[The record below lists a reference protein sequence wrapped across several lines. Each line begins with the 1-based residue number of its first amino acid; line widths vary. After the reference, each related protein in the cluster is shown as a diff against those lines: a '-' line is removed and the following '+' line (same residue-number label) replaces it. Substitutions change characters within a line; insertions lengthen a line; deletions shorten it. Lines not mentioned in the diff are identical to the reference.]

1 MNVANKYRPGAVNVQ
16 VNGKQVEDLYQEWL
30 ARERECETLRKANKA
45 MSAQLEKQG
54 KIIAGLKEN
63 KNEAKWLFFTRP
75 EQAWVVACS
84 HCDYTV
90 AMCTPYCP
98 NCGAKMKGD
107 ND

>member
-1 MNVANKYRPGAVNVQ
+1 MNVANKYRPGAINVQ

-30 ARERECETLRKANKA
+30 ARERECETLRKANKV

-84 HCDYTV
+84 HCDYAV

>member
-1 MNVANKYRPGAVNVQ
+1 MNVANKYRPGAINVQ

-30 ARERECETLRKANKA
+30 ARERECEVLRKANKTL
-45 MSAQLEKQG
+45 SEQLEKQG

-84 HCDYTV
+84 RCDYTV

-98 NCGAKMKGD
+98 NCGARMKGD